1 MRHNLRMP
9 KQPSAQRW
17 RCPAVLRVKALVV
30 AAVCVPVALVFLPL
44 WFGVPVA
51 AAAALWGLGLAAL
64 GASVTVD
71 EDAGLVTLRMGLLVR
86 RIRLTDVTAVLVES
100 SKVSVGRTAGGEVSL
115 YAWRKGPLDA
125 LLRVPAAAGDI
136 GHAISRAAAL
146 AQAYAREADGPVTG
160 PSGPVGGRTPAR
172 TRSRLATG
180 LLGAAGVVAIVGSL
194 LVRVHWDSPVLTVLG
209 AAIAL
214 ALGVSGLLYLLVALW
229 IGLTGRAPRALF
241 GR

>member
-1 MRHNLRMP
+1 M
-9 KQPSAQRW
+9 
-17 RCPAVLRVKALVV
+17 LRVKALVV
-30 AAVCVPVALVFLPL
+30 AAVCVPAALVFLPL
-44 WFGVPVA
+44 WFAVPVA
-51 AAAALWGLGLAAL
+51 AASALWGLGMAGL

-100 SKVSVGRTAGGEVSL
+100 SKVSIGRAAGGEVSL

-136 GHAISRAAAL
+136 GHAVSRAAAL

-160 PSGPVGGRTPAR
+160 PSGPAGGGRTPAR

-180 LLGAAGVVAIVGSL
+180 LLGAAGVLAIAGSL
-194 LVRVHWDSPVLTVLG
+194 LVRVHWNSPVLTTLGVL
-209 AAIAL
+209 IAL
-214 ALGVSGLLYLLVALW
+214 ALGLSGLLYLLVALW
-229 IGLTGRAPRALF
+229 IGLTGRAPRTLV